1 MHGKGAR
8 GPLGVPGTSPVCPV
22 IECWKGTPLGRHPGP
37 RRRRCGKQNG
47 STPTSHMTCQP
58 ANLPD
63 EKSPPSSTNNYP
75 PCHMASS
82 SLKGAVTAR
91 MLSQSTAVANCCG
104 AGAALP
110 QTVFVERRLSV
121 SLRICTDLSLGR
133 LIDQTRS

>member
-1 MHGKGAR
+1 MERER
-8 GPLGVPGTSPVCPV
+8 GPLGAPGTSPVCPV

-75 PCHMASS
+75 PLPHGLPPPHLKELSKKECFR
-82 SLKGAVTAR
+82 SL
-91 MLSQSTAVANCCG
+91 LVAKCC
-104 AGAALP
+104 AGATLP

-121 SLRICTDLSLGR
+121 SLRICTFKLWTAD
-133 LIDQTRS
+133 